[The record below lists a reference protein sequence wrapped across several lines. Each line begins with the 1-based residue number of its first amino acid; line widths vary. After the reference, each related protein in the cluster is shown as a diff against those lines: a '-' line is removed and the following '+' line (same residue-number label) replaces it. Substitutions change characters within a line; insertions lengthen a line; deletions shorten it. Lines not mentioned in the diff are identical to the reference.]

1 VPALESIGLPV
12 AYVATAA
19 LVVTL
24 VFAAHGGVRYFL
36 TVSPL
41 ATAAVLAVPALGL
54 LLHSREALIFGHVT
68 GALLFVGGH
77 GISVT
82 MAFLLPKEEDGTRA
96 GAYLR
101 LSNVSAYPM
110 QAGLGLLIAS
120 GVALGFLGHWWGRLW
135 IWLALDLL
143 LATMAWMFAMS
154 RPNYH
159 AVRDRL
165 NETGPNAWDAEGRA
179 LVTFRRAVIM
189 MIVGTGSLV
198 AILALMVFKPF

>member
-1 VPALESIGLPV
+1 VV
-12 AYVATAA
+12 TAA

-24 VFAAHGGVRYFL
+24 VFAAQGGVRYFL

-41 ATAAVLAVPALGL
+41 TTAAVLAVPALGWVL
-54 LLHSREALIFGHVT
+54 QSRDALIFGHVT

-77 GISVT
+77 GVSV
-82 MAFLLPKEEDGTRA
+82 AVSFLLPKEEDGARA
-96 GAYLR
+96 SAYLH
-101 LSNVSAYPM
+101 LSTVLVYPM

-154 RPNYH
+154 LPSYH
-159 AVRDRL
+159 VVRDRL
-165 NETGPNAWDAEGRA
+165 NETGPSAWDEEGRSM
-179 LVTFRRAVIM
+179 VTLRRAVIM
-189 MIVGTGSLV
+189 MVVGTVSLA

>member
-1 VPALESIGLPV
+1 MPALESIGLTV
-12 AYVATAA
+12 AYVVTAA
-19 LVVTL
+19 LVLTL
-24 VFAAHGGVRYFL
+24 VFAAQGGVRYFL

-41 ATAAVLAVPALGL
+41 STAAVLAVPALGWVL
-54 LLHSREALIFGHVT
+54 QSRDALIFGHVT

-77 GISVT
+77 GVSV
-82 MAFLLPKEEDGTRA
+82 AVSFLLPKEEDGARA
-96 GAYLR
+96 SAYLH
-101 LSNVSAYPM
+101 LSTVLVYPM

-154 RPNYH
+154 LPSYH
-159 AVRDRL
+159 VVRDRL
-165 NETGPNAWDAEGRA
+165 NETGPSAWDEEGRGM
-179 LVTFRRAVIM
+179 VTLRRAVIM
-189 MIVGTGSLV
+189 MVVGTVSLA

>member
-12 AYVATAA
+12 AFVVTAA

-24 VFAAHGGVRYFL
+24 VFAAQGGVRYFL

-41 ATAAVLAVPALGL
+41 ATAAVLAVPALGWVL
-54 LLHSREALIFGHVT
+54 QSRDLLIFTHVI

-77 GISVT
+77 AVSVV
-82 MAFLLPKEEDGTRA
+82 MAFLLPKEEDATR
-96 GAYLR
+96 
-101 LSNVSAYPM
+101 VSAYMWMSVVSVYPM

-120 GVALGFLGHWWGRLW
+120 GVALGFLGNWWGRLW

-154 RPNYH
+154 LPNYH
-159 AVRDRL
+159 VVRDRL
-165 NETGPNAWDAEGRA
+165 KETGSSAWDADARA
-179 LVTFRRAVIM
+179 LVTFRRAMIM
-189 MIVGTGSLV
+189 MVVGTASLV